1 MEPTYVI
8 YQPSHPQWFEKCN
21 MYTEQQLIDAAT
33 TGVSQ
38 PQTVG
43 EAIEILNAHGYL
55 AVQTSVH

>member
-1 MEPTYVI
+1 MQTTYVI

-21 MYTEQQLIDAAT
+21 MYTEEQVIHAASA
-33 TGVSQ
+33 GSHE

-43 EAIEILNAHGYL
+43 EAIEILNTYGYL